1 MSNLD
6 DLTNGRHSTTP
17 ANIPL
22 NTVLTQREHKVIEF
36 AAQGYDNEEIAKE
49 LFISRHTVKVHIA
62 SALRKLSAINRTQA
76 VYLAMKYNIID

>member
-1 MSNLD
+1 MNKLEDATS
-6 DLTNGRHSTTP
+6 GQPSAP
-17 ANIPL
+17 SSAIPL
-22 NTVLTQREHKVIEF
+22 NTVLTQREHKVIEY
-36 AAQGYDNEEIAKE
+36 AAQGFDNAEIAKE